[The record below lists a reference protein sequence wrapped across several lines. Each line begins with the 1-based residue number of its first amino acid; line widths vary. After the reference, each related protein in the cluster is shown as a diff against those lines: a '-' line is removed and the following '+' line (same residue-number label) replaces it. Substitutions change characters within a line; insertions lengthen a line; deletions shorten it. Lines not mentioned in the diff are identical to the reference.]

1 MTLYMFLQEK
11 INILHIV
18 FILILIY
25 QYFMIIIQ
33 YQEKVIQQ
41 LHLN

>member
-11 INILHIV
+11 INTLHIV
-18 FILILIY
+18 FILILTY

-33 YQEKVIQQ
+33 YQEKVFQQ

>member
-1 MTLYMFLQEK
+1 MTLYMFFQEK

-25 QYFMIIIQ
+25 QYIMIIIQ

>member
-25 QYFMIIIQ
+25 QYIMIIIQ